1 MPTSVSLLDFCVELT
16 HGLAYLVFKYQ
27 LLLKH
32 RLPLVSETTDYTEA
46 NSVVKLTSRLNQLF
60 FQKNLIPVQGE
71 LVFSI
76 SDNLMSS
83 RVHNLFSTFRIFS
96 IKKAPWIFT
105 SQGTGFFTFKFGSPQ
120 CWRSG

>member
-27 LLLKH
+27 PLLKH

-46 NSVVKLTSRLNQLF
+46 ISVVKLTSRLNQLF

-83 RVHNLFSTFRIFS
+83 RVHNLFSIS
-96 IKKAPWIFT
+96 E
-105 SQGTGFFTFKFGSPQ
+105 FFDK
-120 CWRSG
+120 